1 MQTKWIILGVGT
13 LSCALLGGYVLGAA
27 NTAQA
32 HEPSGVPAVRVQ
44 PCAVTT
50 TTRETNLPRGVEA
63 PRTVAATQ
71 TQTPVTHPVARDVAQ
86 EGVLRIRRIEVGTGV
101 EAREPTGVADHFS
114 ASEERLFVFLDV
126 ANRHGSAQDLTITFE
141 PEHPSRSAQT
151 TGLVTLHVPAD
162 AARHRTWAWSRNV
175 HAQGNWSAVVRDEAD
190 HVVGETHFEVE

>member
-50 TTRETNLPRGVEA
+50 TTRESELPRGVEA
-63 PRTVAATQ
+63 PRTVATTQ

-114 ASEERLFVFLDV
+114 ANEERLFVFLDV
-126 ANRHGSAQDLTITFE
+126 ANRHGAAQDLTITFE

-151 TGLVTLHVPAD
+151 TGLVTLHVPAE

-175 HAQGNWSAVVRDEAD
+175 HAPGNWSAVVRDEAG
-190 HVVGETHFEVE
+190 HVVGETHFEIE